1 MNDEEVLTKQ
11 AEMVLSRDPGI
22 TGGQSKEGEPFRPRI
37 CSKTLTDCV
46 APGLGG
52 AIHLRPL
59 DAVACMLTCAALMTS
74 SQSKASNG
82 CGCIVRPSRR

>member
-37 CSKTLTDCV
+37 CSRTLVDCV

-52 AIHLRPL
+52 GGGATQS
-59 DAVACMLTCAALMTS
+59 TCD
-74 SQSKASNG
+74 
-82 CGCIVRPSRR
+82 PSMR